1 MRELLINPQEATETL
16 AAVPLL
22 LLSGDIEIMLPP
34 LDTELK
40 AGDRILFAG
49 RGGVEGLQNRFY
61 LDPSPLEYVR
71 SGVEPQR
78 SWLFRT
84 LRARFAEKAAIDG

>member
-1 MRELLINPQEATETL
+1 MTTIQ
-16 AAVPLL
+16 V
-22 LLSGDIEIMLPP
+22 LPH
-34 LDTELK
+34 ELK

>member
-1 MRELLINPQEATETL
+1 M
-16 AAVPLL
+16 PLL
-22 LLSGDIEIMLPP
+22 LLSGDIEIILPP
-34 LDTELK
+34 LDTELI